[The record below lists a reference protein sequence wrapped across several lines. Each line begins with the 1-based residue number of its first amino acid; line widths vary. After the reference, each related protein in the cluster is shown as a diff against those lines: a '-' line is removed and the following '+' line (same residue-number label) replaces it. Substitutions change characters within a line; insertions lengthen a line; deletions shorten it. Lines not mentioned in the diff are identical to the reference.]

1 MVGKSWIVFT
11 IQVLVEKYISGPQ
24 PSLGPCSETHAQIVK
39 KLRIE
44 NSIKKDLNNIMA
56 PQ

>member
-1 MVGKSWIVFT
+1 MVGESWIVFT

-24 PSLGPCSETHAQIVK
+24 PYLDPCSETHALSVK

-44 NSIKKDLNNIMA
+44 NSY
-56 PQ
+56 